1 MSTLLETYNRILF
14 LDLRPWLLSGFSE
27 LKFKQDLQD
36 LKKAFYQVQPLY
48 EVSFPK
54 ALTNKRKYFLS
65 LIDAEAIEYLNYIH
79 RQVSESINANAKK
92 YHVHMALTRTLNEKL
107 RETAQAIQEQE
118 YSPDQYDPKFGVL
131 PTNTST
137 ADGAYILFYL
147 KHQLVRLY
155 LEIQDSYPEQLKEEP
170 LTEDDI
176 YLTYFN
182 HTAPNP
188 SHISEA
194 VQIKIASPSNPRIT
208 PQSIRSFKALTGDYK
223 DAPKGILPYNAIV
236 KSPSLFASFE
246 ESLFQNGYIDEEYK
260 FVDKHGMK
268 NELAAIYHQ
277 LIKKGY
283 FNPRTFQPIKPIKE
297 VDIRKFLD
305 HRYQTNL
312 DKQFRTYRQN
322 PEALAEYID
331 SQYWLTSLPA
341 I

>member
-1 MSTLLETYNRILF
+1 M
-14 LDLRPWLLSGFSE
+14 
-27 LKFKQDLQD
+27 
-36 LKKAFYQVQPLY
+36 QPLY

-79 RQVSESINANAKK
+79 KQVSESINANAKK

-118 YSPDQYDPKFGVL
+118 YSPNQYDPTFGVL
-131 PTNTST
+131 PTDTST

-182 HTAPNP
+182 HIAPNP
-188 SHISEA
+188 SHVSEA
-194 VQIKIASPSNPRIT
+194 VPIQIASPSNPKAI
-208 PQSIRSFKALTGDYK
+208 PQAPKPFKALTNDFR
-223 DAPKGILPYNAIV
+223 DTSKGILSYDAII
-236 KSPSLFASFE
+236 KSPTRFASFE
-246 ESLFQNGYIDEEYK
+246 ESLFQNGYIDENYK

-268 NELAAIYHQ
+268 NEMAAIYHL
-277 LIKKGY
+277 LINKGY
-283 FNPRTFQPIKPIKE
+283 FHQRTFQPTKQIKD

-305 HRYQTNL
+305 HRYQANL

-322 PEALAEYID
+322 PEQLAEYID
-331 SQYWLTSLPA
+331 SQYWLTKLPLG
-341 I
+341 